1 MCVLYSA
8 LQHFNGFNTS
18 TASTYSALQHF
29 CTQSGR
35 GAPEAAAEAQSLRQG
50 AEGAA
55 EAQGLAWAD
64 EAAMTRGAF
73 LHFWESLGGLP
84 KPVETSWSFWCRPS
98 YLFFALPIQLL
109 AWSFSNV
116 GFFLSFFGWVRS
128 AFGWG
133 SSTCGWDPSNYFW
146 LGPFSYFWLRPFYF
160 GVGLL

>member
-55 EAQGLAWAD
+55 EAQRLAWAD

-73 LHFWESLGGLP
+73 LHFWESLGGGFQSLL
-84 KPVETSWSFWCRPS
+84 RP
-98 YLFFALPIQLL
+98 L
-109 AWSFSNV
+109 
-116 GFFLSFFGWVRS
+116 G
-128 AFGWG
+128 AFGFVLPTFFRLAH
-133 SSTCGWDPSNYFW
+133 ST
-146 LGPFSYFWLRPFYF
+146 F
-160 GVGLL
+160 GMVLF